1 MCAFN
6 NNPIKIAAVTVNWN
20 KPEVTCACIDLLLN
34 QKNVHP
40 HIILVDNGSTDNSID
55 YFRDKYSEGNVE
67 LLELPRNV
75 GFAGGYNAGIRAALD
90 TFAEYILIIN
100 NDVEPSPDLIQLLL
114 QVMDDS
120 VGVTSPAIYYYEKPT
135 EIWSIGG
142 DINQLL
148 LAPLD
153 AHNRKANIASH
164 SIQRTFLSG
173 CVMLFKREVF
183 DRVGC
188 FDEQFFMYYEDLD
201 LCLRIKKAGI
211 KMIVVPNAA
220 AYHKVSVSSDGEN
233 TPFERYHSAR
243 SSGLYYRKHMVGL
256 YPLWIVPCRLGSALL
271 WSLRLLLQR
280 KQQSLKA
287 YWKGLVDGWLRR
299 SK

>member
-1 MCAFN
+1 MSAFN
-6 NNPIKIAAVTVNWN
+6 NNPVKIAAITVNWN

-34 QKNVHP
+34 QKNVLP
-40 HIILVDNGSTDNSID
+40 HIILVDNGSTDDSIEF
-55 YFRDKYSEGNVE
+55 FRDKFSEGAVE
-67 LLELPRNV
+67 LLELPHNV

-90 TFAEYILIIN
+90 SLAEYILIIN

-114 QVMDDS
+114 QAMDES
-120 VGVTSPAIYYYEKPT
+120 VGVAAPAIYYYEKPT
-135 EIWSIGG
+135 EIWSTGG
-142 DINQLL
+142 DIHQLL

-164 SIQRTFLSG
+164 PIQRTFLSG

-201 LCLRIKKAGI
+201 LCLRINSAGI
-211 KMIVVPNAA
+211 KMIVMPNAV
-220 AYHKVSVSSDGEN
+220 AYHKVSLSSDGAN

-256 YPLWIVPCRLGSALL
+256 YPLWIIPYRLGSALL
-271 WSLRLLLQR
+271 WTLRLLLQG

-287 YWKGLVDGWLRR
+287 YWNGLVGGWLRR
-299 SK
+299 SQ